1 MLQMFGFSRICV
13 VAADLFHLD
22 PDPEPGQ
29 EGAER
34 GVRVEVRML
43 ERGQVPGSIN
53 SSTPIEVGTPVW
65 RADLLE
71 TVDSRP
77 GSMNRAH
84 HHPAMQDWEPR
95 SRVFDPKLSATPV
108 DWVAERLA
116 DLEGL
121 LASAG
126 VELDDELAADARELR
141 EWAPEVARAV
151 SGLLDK
157 VWAGELAAPPPGYRE
172 LVSARSGWL

>member
-43 ERGQVPGSIN
+43 ERGQIPGSIN
-53 SSTPIEVGTPVW
+53 SSIPIEVGPPVW

-71 TVDSRP
+71 TVDSPP

-84 HHPAMQDWEPR
+84 HHPGMRDWEPR
-95 SRVFDPKLSATPV
+95 RRVFDPRLSDSPV
-108 DWVAERLA
+108 DWVAERLG
-116 DLEGL
+116 DLESM
-121 LASAG
+121 LAEAD
-126 VELDDELAADARELR
+126 VELDEELAADARDLR
-141 EWAPEVARAV
+141 EWAAEIAGAV
-151 SGLLDK
+151 SGR
-157 VWAGELAAPPPGYRE
+157 ASRAPVRRPSRPASGR
-172 LVSARSGWL
+172 ARWRPRAR